1 MNFVILDLEWDS
13 AYFVK
18 EHRFIN
24 QIIQIGAVKLDEN
37 LKIIDTFQKIVKSAI
52 SKRLTPRFVE
62 LTGISKQM
70 MSEGMPLYD
79 AVEAFNNWAGK
90 DKIILTW
97 SNSDLFAIY
106 ENTRCLLDN
115 KIQFDI
121 KDYVDLQK
129 YVQNILKSKG
139 HEINSQISLSNA
151 SQMLSVSYEGLDLHT
166 AKDDSILA
174 AQLLK
179 CTYDKALFET
189 YIRDASSKEFYR
201 RLTYKPHHLTSIK
214 DREIKKEDLKFSCD
228 VCGVDAKRITSW
240 KYKNRWFIATF
251 YCKNC
256 KKRFVGRVSFK
267 KNYDNVQVKK
277 RVTEYKKVENSNANK
292 VQQLPETM

>member
-1 MNFVILDLEWDS
+1 MNYVILDLEWDS

-24 QIIQIGAVKLDEN
+24 QIIQIGAVKLDDN
-37 LKIIDTFQKIVKSAI
+37 LEIVDSFQKIVKSSI
-52 SKRLTPRFVE
+52 SKRLTTRFVE
-62 LTGISKQM
+62 LTGITKEMMQKGLPLFDAIKQ
-70 MSEGMPLYD
+70 
-79 AVEAFNNWAGK
+79 FNDWAGE

-97 SNSDLFAIY
+97 SNSDLFVIY
-106 ENTRCLLDN
+106 ENTRCLLDDS
-115 KIQFDI
+115 IQFNI
-121 KDYVDLQK
+121 GPYVDLQK

-151 SQMLSVSYEGLDLHT
+151 SQMLSISYEGLDLHT
-166 AKDDSILA
+166 AKDDSLLA

-179 CTYDKALFET
+179 STYDEQLFNS
-189 YIRDASSKEFYR
+189 YVRDASTKEFYK

-214 DREIKKEDLKFSCD
+214 DSEIKKDDLMFACD

-251 YCKNC
+251 YCRKC

-277 RVTEYKKVENSNANK
+277 RVTEYKKVENNANK
-292 VQQLPETM
+292 VQQLPETV

>member
-24 QIIQIGAVKLDEN
+24 QIIQIGAVKLDDN
-37 LKIIDTFQKIVKSAI
+37 LEIVDSFQRIVKSSI
-52 SKRLTPRFVE
+52 SKRLTTRFVE
-62 LTGISKQM
+62 LTGITKEM
-70 MSEGMPLYD
+70 MQDGISLYD
-79 AVEAFNNWAGK
+79 AIKEFNAWVG
-90 DKIILTW
+90 DEKIILTW
-97 SNSDLFAIY
+97 SNSDLFVIY

-115 KIQFDI
+115 AIQFDI
-121 KDYVDLQK
+121 SSYVDLQK
-129 YVQNILKSKG
+129 YVQNFLASKG
-139 HEINSQISLSNA
+139 HEIVSQISLANA
-151 SQMLSVSYEGLDLHT
+151 SQMLSVSYDDLDLHT
-166 AKDDSILA
+166 ARDDSYLA
-174 AQLLK
+174 AKLLK
-179 CTYDKALFET
+179 ITYNKESFDT
-189 YIRDASSKEFYR
+189 YIKDASTKEFYK

-214 DREIKKEDLKFSCD
+214 DSEIKKDDLLFSCD

-251 YCKNC
+251 YCRNC

-277 RVTEYKKVENSNANK
+277 RVTEYKKVENNANK
-292 VQQLPETM
+292 VQQLPEKV

>member
-24 QIIQIGAVKLDEN
+24 QIIQIGAAKLDEN
-37 LKIIDTFQKIVKSAI
+37 LNIIDTFQQIVKSSI
-52 SKRLTPRFVE
+52 SRRLTTRFVE

-70 MSEGMPLYD
+70 MSEGVPLYN

-97 SNSDLFAIY
+97 SNSDLFVIY
-106 ENTRCLLDN
+106 ENTRCLLEN
-115 KIQFDI
+115 KIEFDI
-121 KDYVDLQK
+121 HAYADLQK
-129 YVQNILKSKG
+129 YVQNILKSRG
-139 HEINSQISLSNA
+139 HEITSQISLANA
-151 SQMLSVSYEGLDLHT
+151 SQLLSVSFDGLDLHT
-166 AKDDSILA
+166 AKDDCILSA
-174 AQLLK
+174 YLLK
-179 CTYDKALFET
+179 CTYNEELFKP
-189 YIRDASSKEFYR
+189 YIKDASSKEFYK

-214 DREIKKEDLKFSCD
+214 DSEIKQEDLKFSCD
-228 VCGVDAKRITSW
+228 ACGVDAKRITSW

-292 VQQLPETM
+292 MQQLPEKV